1 MLYRDKAGIKV
12 IILLRRRE
20 RELDAPDRNGDAGA
34 KIQEDEP
41 DGAAGR
47 PLQLGAGKSDAAHRA
62 HEDVC
67 ERRQP
72 EPELIGAHGR
82 RRRAVGEET
91 ALAFLQPVLH
101 FAALTINGLVEEA
114 RAGGAGMGRPDGNH
128 RKSAC

>member
-67 ERRQP
+67 ERGQP
-72 EPELIGAHGR
+72 EPQLVGPHR
-82 RRRAVGEET
+82 RCRRAVGEQI
-91 ALAFLQPVLH
+91 ALAFFQVVLH
-101 FAALTINGLVEEA
+101 LAALAVDGLVEEA
-114 RAGGAGMGRPDGNH
+114 HRADG
-128 RKSAC
+128 